1 MDISAT
7 VTNIQKFSVHD
18 GPGIRSIIF
27 TKGCPLNCMWCANPE
42 NIHFESELMFYPDK
56 CIGCGRCVK
65 TCPQGAIQV
74 EENLAKIDPE
84 KCSGCG
90 ACIEACPRK
99 IIHRI

>member
-1 MDISAT
+1 MAACEA
-7 VTNIQKFSVHD
+7 
-18 GPGIRSIIF
+18 G
-27 TKGCPLNCMWCANPE
+27 
-42 NIHFESELMFYPDK
+42 
-56 CIGCGRCVK
+56 CIGCKKCEK

-99 IIHRI
+99 IIHQI